1 MDDHKLYILLTDTK
15 SFISKGIKLYTRKQ
29 YSHVSIAL
37 DENLEE
43 LYSFGRLKP
52 HNPLIGGFV
61 REDIDNGTFNLFPN
75 TECALYSINITT
87 EQLKEVREVI
97 HRFKYSYNKY
107 GYNFLGVL
115 GVIINKPINRKYSYF
130 CSQFVAEVL
139 YDSGINI
146 IDKEVGLTLPDDFKS
161 NENLRL
167 IYEGSLHEYE
177 RSPSSV
183 VN

>member
-1 MDDHKLYILLTDTK
+1 MDEHKLYILLSDTK
-15 SFISKGIKLYTRKQ
+15 SVISKGIKLYTRKQ

-75 TECALYSINITT
+75 TECALYSINVTT
-87 EQLKEVREVI
+87 EQLNQVREVI
-97 HRFKYSYNKY
+97 HRFKYSYQRY
-107 GYNFLGVL
+107 GYNFLGIIGL
-115 GVIINKPINRKYSYF
+115 IINKPISRKYSYF

-146 IDKEVGLTLPDDFKS
+146 IDKEVGLTLPEDFKNS
-161 NENLRL
+161 EDLKL
-167 IYEGSLHEYE
+167 IYEGSLHKYD
-177 RSPSSV
+177 RRIQSSF
-183 VN
+183 N